1 MNYSQNSTQSYEC
14 DYGYDCKA
22 QDCDM
27 NDDMNA
33 LNIHLNRCVTK
44 SVNNASKSLWS
55 IDLSIKDNDYISFKI
70 DTGAECTILSRKT
83 YIGMQTKPLLQ
94 PSKVAIRGL
103 LGSPAKPMGT
113 IELPVSHKGK
123 MYQLHCEV
131 LDGYN
136 VPNLLSESDS
146 VRMNLIKR
154 IDHTEIDDR
163 GIDGAKAI
171 MKRYDDVF
179 QGVGKIPGKYSLHID
194 PNAKPVAHPSRPIPA
209 PLREPARQKLNQLVD
224 MGILEK
230 VPVGEPTPWV
240 SALHVVNKKSLGPQ
254 RRAHNHRPKKISIE
268 PCCESI
274 TQCPP
279 LRKSLLVQTGPNVAL
294 CWMSTWVTFRSS

>member
-1 MNYSQNSTQSYEC
+1 
-14 DYGYDCKA
+14 
-22 QDCDM
+22 
-27 NDDMNA
+27 
-33 LNIHLNRCVTK
+33 
-44 SVNNASKSLWS
+44 
-55 IDLSIKDNDYISFKI
+55 
-70 DTGAECTILSRKT
+70 
-83 YIGMQTKPLLQ
+83 
-94 PSKVAIRGL
+94 
-103 LGSPAKPMGT
+103 MGT
-113 IELPVSHKGK
+113 IELPVSYKGK

-146 VRMNLIKR
+146 VIMNLIKR

-179 QGVGKIPGKYSLHID
+179 QGVGKIPGKYYLHID

-224 MGILEK
+224 MGIL
-230 VPVGEPTPWV
+230 VNVSVGEPTPWV

-254 RRAHNHRPKKISIE
+254 RVVRITIDPQDLNRALLREYHPISTIEEITTRTNGSKCFTGLLSDRVNQGVSGTHNVQHSIWQVQIS
-268 PCCESI
+268 S
-274 TQCPP
+274 
-279 LRKSLLVQTGPNVAL
+279 VADGYIRGTRDISA
-294 CWMSTWVTFRSS
+294 CHV